1 LKRIGEVGWFGSN
14 DVIKETINSEDV
26 LLEIPWALRL
36 SARALV

>member
-26 LLEIPWALRL
+26 LLEIPSLRL
-36 SARALV
+36 SAKALV